1 MKSIGARITF
11 WFVLSSTLALA
22 CLFVAG
28 YLLLQNYVIH
38 DLDLLNAAE
47 FQQIKARLGSDY
59 ASLNPEIINERIR
72 QTTEYAPALFY
83 ISIDAPGHGSLFRSK
98 NLAGH
103 PLPDVKG
110 KRVFN
115 GNMPGIGEL
124 RIAEFLLPPFDV
136 SIGTPMGQARRAM
149 VAYAQVS
156 LALLLGM
163 ILASIMIG
171 LGLSRLMLRP
181 VRLIGETANRIRSD
195 NLTERIGIT
204 GIDDEISD
212 LARLLNQMF
221 DRLES
226 SFNQVRQFSAEVSHE
241 LKTPLSLVRLHAE
254 KLLVDGTLSQAQE
267 EAVLVQLE
275 ELARVNHMV
284 DELLFL
290 SRAEAQGVR
299 MDMAVQD
306 PHRFLQN
313 FEQDAYALTEHHGRR
328 LHCTHHGKGKVAFEE
343 RWLRQVVLNVLTNA
357 LKASPPGGLITLR
370 SEFVPRYWR
379 VSIEDE
385 GPGLTRE
392 QCERAFERF
401 VRFNQTG
408 TEDRGS
414 GLGLAICRS
423 IIQLHNGQIHAEPGT
438 GGKGL
443 RVVFEIPAS
452 QQDVIEKT
460 LPRTHSNT

>member
-11 WFVLSSTLALA
+11 WFVLSVTLTLA

-28 YLLLQNYVIH
+28 HQLLKNYVIH
-38 DLDLLNAAE
+38 DLDLLNATE
-47 FQQIKARLGSDY
+47 FGQIKARLGSDY
-59 ASLNPEIINERIR
+59 PTLNGAIINERIR
-72 QTTEYAPALFY
+72 QTTEYASVLFY
-83 ISIDAPGHGSLFRSK
+83 ISIDSPKQGNLFRSK
-98 NLAGH
+98 NLAGN

-115 GNMPGIGEL
+115 GTIPGIGEL
-124 RIAEFLLPPFDV
+124 RIAEFVLPPFDV
-136 SIGTPMGQARRAM
+136 SIGTPVGQMRRAM
-149 VAYAQVS
+149 VAYSEVS
-156 LALLLGM
+156 LALLLSM
-163 ILASIMIG
+163 ILASIVIG

-195 NLTERIGIT
+195 NLTERIGVT
-204 GIDDEISD
+204 GVDDEISD

-226 SFNQVRQFSAEVSHE
+226 SFTQVRQFSAEVSHE

-254 KLLVDGTLSQAQE
+254 KLLADGNLDPTQE

-299 MDMAVQD
+299 MSLVPQD

-313 FEQDAYALTEHHGRR
+313 FEQDVRALAEHQGRR
-328 LHCTHHGKGKVAFEE
+328 LRYTHRGEGVVAFEE
-343 RWLRQVVLNVLTNA
+343 RWLRQVVLNILTNA
-357 LKASPPGGLITLR
+357 LRASPPGGLITLR

-379 VSIEDE
+379 VSVEDE
-385 GPGLTRE
+385 GPGLTMD
-392 QCERAFERF
+392 QCERAFDRF
-401 VRFNQTG
+401 VRFHQSG
-408 TEDRGS
+408 EEDRGS

-423 IIQLHNGQIHAEPGT
+423 IIQLHNGRIYAEPRADGR
-438 GGKGL
+438 GL
-443 RVVFEIPAS
+443 RVVFELPAS
-452 QQDVIEKT
+452 DEREQNPV
-460 LPRTHSNT
+460 

>member
-22 CLFVAG
+22 CLFAAG
-28 YLLLQNYVIH
+28 YRLLQNYVIH

-47 FQQIKARLGSDY
+47 FQQIRARLGSDY
-59 ASLNPEIINERIR
+59 ALLNPEIISERIR

-195 NLTERIGIT
+195 NLTERISIT

-254 KLLVDGTLSQAQE
+254 KLLVDGTLSQTQE

-275 ELARVNHMV
+275 ELARVNQMV

-328 LHCTHHGKGKVAFEE
+328 LRCTHLGKGKVAFEE

-370 SEFVPRYWR
+370 SEFVPRFWR

-401 VRFNQTG
+401 VRFNPTG

-423 IIQLHNGQIHAEPGT
+423 IIQLHSGQIHAEPGT

-452 QQDVIEKT
+452 QQDVTDKT
-460 LPRTHSNT
+460 LPRAYSNT

>member
-11 WFVLSSTLALA
+11 WFVLSITLTLA
-22 CLFVAG
+22 CLFVVG
-28 YLLLQNYVIH
+28 YQFLQNYVIH
-38 DLDLLNAAE
+38 DLDLLNATE

-59 ASLNPEIINERIR
+59 GSLNRAIIDERIR
-72 QTTEYAPALFY
+72 QTTEYASVLFY
-83 ISIDAPGHGSLFRSK
+83 ISIDSRQHGNLFRSK
-98 NLAGH
+98 NLAGN

-115 GNMPGIGEL
+115 GTISGIGEL
-124 RIAEFLLPPFDV
+124 RVAEFLLPPFDV
-136 SIGTPMGQARRAM
+136 SIGTSMGQVRRSM
-149 VAYAQVS
+149 VAYTEVS

-163 ILASIMIG
+163 ILASIAIG

-195 NLTERIGIT
+195 NLTERISVT
-204 GIDDEISD
+204 GIDDEISE

-241 LKTPLSLVRLHAE
+241 LKTPLSLVQLHAE
-254 KLLVDGTLSQAQE
+254 KLLVDGSLSPAQE
-267 EAVLVQLE
+267 DSVQIQLE
-275 ELARVNHMV
+275 ELARINQMV

-290 SRAEAQGVR
+290 SRAEAQGISMNLV
-299 MDMAVQD
+299 VQD

-313 FEQDAYALTEHHGRR
+313 FEQDIFALTEHQGHR
-328 LHCTHHGKGKVAFEE
+328 LRYTHHGQGRVAFEE

-357 LKASPPGGLITLR
+357 LRASPPGGLITLR

-385 GPGLTRE
+385 GPGLSRD

-414 GLGLAICRS
+414 GLGLPICRS
-423 IIQLHNGQIHAEPGT
+423 IVQLHNGQIRAEPCAEGR
-438 GGKGL
+438 GL
-443 RVVFEIPAS
+443 RVVFEIPSAHT
-452 QQDVIEKT
+452 DVADKT
-460 LPRTHSNT
+460 GAQSDR

>member
-11 WFVLSSTLALA
+11 WYALSATLTLAG
-22 CLFVAG
+22 LFIAG
-28 YLLLQNYVIH
+28 YLLLQNYVIR
-38 DLDLLNAAE
+38 DLDLLNATE
-47 FQQIKARLGSDY
+47 FRQIKARLGSDY
-59 ASLNPEIINERIR
+59 ASLSPEVINERIR
-72 QTTEYAPALFY
+72 QTTEYASVLFY
-83 ISIDAPGHGSLFRSK
+83 ISIDSREHGNLFHSK

-115 GNMPGIGEL
+115 GTMPGVGEL

-136 SIGTPMGQARRAM
+136 SIGTPMGQVRRSM
-149 VAYAQVS
+149 VAYTEVC

-163 ILASIMIG
+163 ILASIAIG

-195 NLTERIGIT
+195 NLTERIAMT

-254 KLLVDGTLSQAQE
+254 KLLVDGKLSQAQE

-275 ELARVNHMV
+275 ELARVNQMV

-290 SRAEAQGVR
+290 SRAEAQGIR
-299 MDMAVQD
+299 MNLVVQD
-306 PHRFLQN
+306 PHGFLQN
-313 FEQDAYALTEHHGRR
+313 FEQDVSALAEHQGRR
-328 LHCTHHGKGKVAFEE
+328 LQCTHHGRGQVAFEE
-343 RWLRQVVLNVLTNA
+343 RWLRQVVLNIFTNA
-357 LKASPPGGLITLR
+357 LRASPANGLITLR
-370 SEFVPRYWR
+370 SEFVDKMWR

-385 GPGLTRE
+385 GAGLSPE

-401 VRFNQTG
+401 VRFNPAG
-408 TEDRGS
+408 ADDRGS
-414 GLGLAICRS
+414 GLGLAISRS
-423 IIQLHNGQIHAEPGT
+423 IIQLHNGRIHAEPGKS
-438 GGKGL
+438 GRGL
-443 RVVFEIPAS
+443 RVVFEIPA
-452 QQDVIEKT
+452 Q
-460 LPRTHSNT
+460 